1 VPFVSVEHDGYMTAT
16 TSPDSAPVSS
26 TPVTAVPESS
36 STTHSPEW
44 EAVQESMKRLAM
56 KLDYH
61 WQQASSADKDEWA
74 AAIDRLGKAVRGAV
88 DGIRVASADEAVRA
102 DLHEVGTALEA
113 ALVNSLD
120 KAGNELRERVDSV
133 TKKSN

>member
-1 VPFVSVEHDGYMTAT
+1 
-16 TSPDSAPVSS
+16 
-26 TPVTAVPESS
+26 
-36 STTHSPEW
+36 
-44 EAVQESMKRLAM
+44 MKRLAM

-113 ALVNSLD
+113 ALVNTLD

-133 TKKSN
+133 TKSKKGN